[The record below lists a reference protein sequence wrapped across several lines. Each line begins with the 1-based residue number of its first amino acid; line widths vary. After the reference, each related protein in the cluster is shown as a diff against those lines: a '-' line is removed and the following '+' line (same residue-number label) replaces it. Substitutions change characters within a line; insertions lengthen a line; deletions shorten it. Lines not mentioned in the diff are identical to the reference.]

1 MTFDDTGPA
10 CRVPVEMELFE
21 LPLQTGDPSLER
33 PGVLDQI
40 MVRKRK
46 FVIPAP
52 QCLDLF
58 TERISRAAEISDR
71 LPETSCHLHPS
82 AHTFPAPRLRGHAR
96 YGTLPTGIM
105 YDHICIVES
114 SVAVVP
120 VPRCLADPG
129 EVVDALE

>member
-1 MTFDDTGPA
+1 
-10 CRVPVEMELFE
+10 MELFE
-21 LPLQTGDPSLER
+21 LPLQTSDPSLES
-33 PGVLDQI
+33 PGILDQI

-46 FVIPAP
+46 FVIPAL
-52 QCLDLF
+52 QCFNLF

-82 AHTFPAPRLRGHAR
+82 AHTRPAPQLRGHAR
-96 YGTLPTGIM
+96 YGSLPTGII

-120 VPRCLADPG
+120 VLSFLADPG
-129 EVVDALE
+129 EVADAME